1 MFKIRVFA
9 LLFSFFLFSTNLFAE
24 NKVAYINI
32 DLILTETV
40 PAKSLLS
47 QLKLI
52 EQKKIKKLKNDE
64 IKLKDEENKILTT
77 KNIISTEEFNKKVNN
92 FQKKVDLHRKLK
104 DENIQNLKQKRN
116 NEILRFFNLINPIIE
131 KIMEKNSIGILIEKK
146 NVFIAKSNYDITK
159 IVIDEINKNIKD
171 FLIEQNE

>member
-1 MFKIRVFA
+1 MFVIK
-9 LLFSFFLFSTNLFAE
+9 LFTLSITLIFFSTYLFAE
-24 NKVAYINI
+24 NRVAYINV
-32 DLILTETV
+32 DLILTESI

-47 QLKLI
+47 QLNLI
-52 EQKKIKKLKNDE
+52 EQKKIKEIKNEE

-77 KNIISTEEFNKKVNN
+77 KNIISKEEFDISVDT

-116 NEILRFFNLINPIIE
+116 KEILRFFNLVNPIIK

-146 NVFIAKSNYDITK
+146 NIFIAKSNYDITE
-159 IVIDEINKNIKD
+159 IVIEEINKNIKN
-171 FLIEQNE
+171 FLIE